1 MGRMV
6 VGRVV
11 WTIGLF
17 FVITFCTY
25 VIFFIVPTPV
35 DTNRGVRA
43 TETRTITDAFAI
55 EEQTFLGEYVAFL
68 GSVFHGD
75 LGESYRTR
83 EDVTSILARTVPV
96 TASLVLGAF
105 VLWLLF
111 AIPIGVYSALH
122 PGSVGDRATMVVI
135 LVGIA
140 AHPLWLGY
148 VLTWIF
154 GFQLA
159 AVPLG
164 GYCDFLPA
172 PEKCSGPGPWAYHLV
187 LPWLTL
193 ALGVAALY
201 ARMVRAS
208 TLETLQEDFVRTG
221 RAKGLGEWAVVR
233 RHVLPN
239 ALMPIV
245 TMVAMD
251 VALLFG
257 SAVFVERV
265 FHLPGIGTQLTI
277 SLRGRDLPVILG
289 VTLFVSTVI
298 LVLTLLAD
306 LAYGFLDPRI
316 RDANRRRERLV

>member
-1 MGRMV
+1 MV
-6 VGRVV
+6 VGRIV

-25 VIFFIVPTPV
+25 VIFFVVPAPV
-35 DTNRGVRA
+35 DPIRGVTG
-43 TETRTITDAFAI
+43 TETRTLTDAFSI
-55 EEQTFLGEYVAFL
+55 EEHGFLGEYAAFV
-68 GSVFHGD
+68 GSVLHGD
-75 LGESYRTR
+75 LGESSRSR
-83 EDVTSILARTVPV
+83 EEVTSILVRTVPV

-105 VLWLLF
+105 VFWLLI
-111 AIPIGVYSALH
+111 AIPVGVYSALH
-122 PGSVGDRATMVVI
+122 PGSVGDRAAMVVI

-154 GFQLA
+154 GFQLE

-172 PEKCSGPGPWAYHLV
+172 PETCSGPGPWAYHLL

-193 ALGVAALY
+193 ALAVAALY

-265 FHLPGIGTQLTI
+265 FHLPGIGSLLTT

-306 LAYGFLDPRI
+306 LAYGALDPRI
-316 RDANRRRERLV
+316 RDGHRRRQRLA

>member
-1 MGRMV
+1 MMAGRLA
-6 VGRVV
+6 
-11 WTIGLF
+11 WTVGLF

-25 VIFFIVPTPV
+25 VIFFVVPAPP
-35 DTNRGVRA
+35 DPIRGVGA

-55 EEQTFLGEYVAFL
+55 EEQGFLGEYVAFI

-83 EDVTSILARTVPV
+83 EEVTSILARTAPV

-111 AIPIGVYSALH
+111 AIPVGVYSALH
-122 PGSVGDRATMVVI
+122 PGSVGDRMAMVVI
-135 LVGIA
+135 LVGVA

-148 VLTWIF
+148 VLTWFF
-154 GFQLA
+154 GFQLD

-164 GYCDFLPA
+164 GYCDFLPTH
-172 PEKCSGPGPWAYHLV
+172 ETCSGPGPWAYHLL

-265 FHLPGIGTQLTI
+265 FHLPGIGTQLTT

-306 LAYGFLDPRI
+306 IAYGLLDPRV
-316 RDANRRRERLV
+316 RDANRRRERPA

>member
-1 MGRMV
+1 M
-6 VGRVV
+6 VGRLV

-25 VIFFIVPTPV
+25 VIFFVVPAPE
-35 DTNRGVRA
+35 DPIRGVGA
-43 TETRTITDAFAI
+43 TETRTIADAFAI
-55 EEQTFLGEYVAFL
+55 EEQGFFGEYVAFL

-83 EDVTSILARTVPV
+83 EDVTSILGRTVPV

-105 VLWLLF
+105 VLWLLL

-122 PGSVGDRATMVVI
+122 PRSVADRAAMVVV

-148 VLTWIF
+148 MLSWFF
-154 GFQLA
+154 GFQLDA
-159 AVPLG
+159 MPLG

-172 PEKCSGPGPWAYHLV
+172 RETCSGPGPWAYHLV

-193 ALGVAALY
+193 ALAVAALY

-208 TLETLQEDFVRTG
+208 TLEALDEDFVRTG

-233 RHVLPN
+233 KHVLPN
-239 ALMPIV
+239 ALLPIA

-265 FHLPGIGTQLTI
+265 FHLPGIGSLLTT

-306 LAYGFLDPRI
+306 IAYGAIDPRI